1 MGSTRP
7 QTPRG
12 ISPGHTAEG
21 PRSGHMARLLPKCP
35 CSQSPSPGLISGP
48 MPWTKTAPRRE
59 SSLETQGD
67 REAGTVPSKLHA
79 YTAHEFLLTDSGQKA
94 LQRHHTRRPALPK
107 LGDPW
112 DRVGGAS
119 DAAQPPSTQDTPWC
133 VHSGVVHPTT
143 ENDPAPNISTA
154 WGETLVWPN
163 LSPSQ
168 SLLSKAS
175 DRVLFPS

>member
-1 MGSTRP
+1 
-7 QTPRG
+7 
-12 ISPGHTAEG
+12 
-21 PRSGHMARLLPKCP
+21 MARLLPKCP
-35 CSQSPSPGLISGP
+35 CSQSPSPGLISDP
-48 MPWTKTAPRRE
+48 TPWTKTAPRRE
-59 SSLETQGD
+59 SSSETQGD
-67 REAGTVPSKLHA
+67 QEAGTVPSKLHA

-119 DAAQPPSTQDTPWC
+119 DAAQPPSTQDTPRC
-133 VHSGVVHPTT
+133 VHSGVIHPTT
-143 ENDPAPNISTA
+143 ENDPAPNVSTA

-175 DRVLFPS
+175 DQVLFPS